1 MNGKKILFGT
11 PVSENRKPEMTK
23 KSKLFGTDGIRQ
35 QVGRFPLDDDSI
47 AKLGHAIGT
56 LIPGSRIIIGRDTRE
71 SGQHIEELIAAG
83 ISSVSN
89 QCRISSAGVIP
100 TPGLSFITQHHN
112 FDYGIMITASHN
124 PYTDNGIKIFG
135 SDGEK
140 VPGKM
145 ETQIED
151 IFSRLQDSG
160 SSVPQKSLIKD
171 TSPEIMEIYRNFLST
186 HASNGL
192 KGTPLKI
199 VIDCAHG
206 AAYEMAPLIFREAG
220 LEPVVLHAEPD
231 GKNINREC
239 GSTHIE
245 PLKETVINQNADL
258 GIAFDGDGDRVLFV
272 DGSGRLLDGDY
283 TLFMLSQY
291 FLHTRSHKDF
301 NKIVVGTV
309 MGNLGLEKSLEQL
322 GITYLRTRVGDKYVY
337 REMKNHHSILG
348 GEQSGHTILRSFQ
361 KTGDGILTALYF
373 LKAVTYLGIKPAEL
387 FEQLLLYP
395 QVTKNIKITKKKD
408 LEQWDQLNEM
418 VAAFNSRYGDNSR
431 LLVRYSGTEPKIRLM
446 MESEHRAIIDENIG
460 KFESLIRST
469 IGE

>member
-1 MNGKKILFGT
+1 
-11 PVSENRKPEMTK
+11 MTK

-35 QVGRFPLDDDSI
+35 QVGQFPLDDPSI
-47 AKLGHAIGT
+47 AKLGQALGT
-56 LIPGSRIIIGRDTRE
+56 LTPESKIIIGRDTRE

-83 ISSVSN
+83 ISAVSN
-89 QCRISSAGVIP
+89 QCHITHAGVIP
-100 TPGLSFITQHHN
+100 TPGLSFITQHHD

-124 PYTDNGIKIFG
+124 PYTDNGIKIFA

-140 VPGKM
+140 VPGEM
-145 ETQIED
+145 ETRIED
-151 IFSRLQDSG
+151 IFFRLQDSW
-160 SSVPQKSLIKD
+160 STVPSKPRVND
-171 TSPEIMEIYRNFLST
+171 TSPGNTGIYLHFLST
-186 HASNGL
+186 HAACGI
-192 KGTPLKI
+192 KETPLKI

-206 AAYEMAPLIFREAG
+206 ATYEMAPPIFREAG
-220 LEPVVLHAEPD
+220 LEPVAIHAEPD

-239 GSTHIE
+239 GSTHLE
-245 PLKETVINQNADL
+245 PLKKTVIGLNADL

-272 DGSGRLLDGDY
+272 DRSGRLLDGDY
-283 TLFMLSQY
+283 TLFILSRY
-291 FLHTRSHKDF
+291 FLHTRADKDF

-322 GITYLRTRVGDKYVY
+322 GITYTRTQVGDKYVY
-337 REMKNHHSILG
+337 REMKNLHSILG

-373 LKAVTYLGIKPAEL
+373 LKAMAYLGIKPVEL

-395 QVTKNIKITKKKD
+395 QVTKEIKIREKKD
-408 LEQWDQLNEM
+408 LDRWDPLNEM
-418 VAAFNSRYGDNSR
+418 IADFNTRYGDNSR
-431 LLVRYSGTEPKIRLM
+431 LLIRYSGTEPKIRLM
-446 MESEHRAIIDENIG
+446 MESEHQAIIDENIG

>member
-1 MNGKKILFGT
+1 MIQKN
-11 PVSENRKPEMTK
+11 
-23 KSKLFGTDGIRQ
+23 KLFGTDGIRQ
-35 QVGRFPLDDDSI
+35 QVGQFPLDDDSI
-47 AKLGHAIGT
+47 AKLGRAIGT
-56 LIPGSRIIIGRDTRE
+56 LTHGSKIIIGRDTRE

-89 QCRISSAGVIP
+89 QCDITRAGVIP
-100 TPGLSFITQHHN
+100 TPGLSFITQHDD

-145 ETQIED
+145 EIQLGD
-151 IFSRLQDSG
+151 IFFRLQDSW
-160 SSVPQKSLIKD
+160 SSVSQKPPIKD
-171 TSPEIMEIYRNFLST
+171 TSPETKEIYRHFLST
-186 HASNGL
+186 HASSGI
-192 KGTPLKI
+192 KETPLKI
-199 VIDCAHG
+199 VIDCANG
-206 AAYEMAPLIFREAG
+206 ATYEMAPLIFREAG
-220 LEPVVLHAEPD
+220 LKPVVIHAEPD

-245 PLKETVINQNADL
+245 PLKETVIRQNADL

-272 DGSGRLLDGDY
+272 DRGGRLLDGDY
-283 TLFMLSQY
+283 TLFILSQY

-337 REMKNHHSILG
+337 REMKCHHSILG

-373 LKAVTYLGIKPAEL
+373 LKAVAYLGIKPAEL

-395 QVTKNIKITKKKD
+395 QVTKNIKIREKKD
-408 LEQWDQLNEM
+408 LDQWDQLNEKI
-418 VAAFNSRYGDNSR
+418 AAFNTRYGDNSR
-431 LLVRYSGTEPKIRLM
+431 LLVRYSGTEPKIRIM

-460 KFESLIRST
+460 KFGHLIKST
-469 IGE
+469 IGEGD